1 MRLSPVDGIVI
12 AQAIANLSRHTLGM
26 MKLVGIFDLS
36 SLMTLA
42 MSMVPASH
50 RF

>member
-1 MRLSPVDGIVI
+1 MRLSPVDGTVI

-42 MSMVPASH
+42 MPMVPASH